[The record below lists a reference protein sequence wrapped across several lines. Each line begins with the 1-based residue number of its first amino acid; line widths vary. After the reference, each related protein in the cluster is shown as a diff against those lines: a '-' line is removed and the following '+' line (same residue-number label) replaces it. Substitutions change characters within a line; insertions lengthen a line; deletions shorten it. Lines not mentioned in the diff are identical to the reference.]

1 MSSYLIR
8 GLAHYCAA
16 SVMESRERRR
26 YSYRPTPQ
34 PKPKDEDKLADAD
47 LADWHAQMR
56 WLIPFVQATGSKVI
70 VDNPKSHEQIII
82 DQNTK
87 ELPALTLKW
96 MQEYDKQK
104 LLEWIDVEKNKQQKN
119 EEERQRKLQERRR
132 AEACGRERFGSSFV
146 LDDKSNQIPNPS
158 HDIKYDT
165 ARNKRRSLLAVGIY
179 TIILVL
185 IAWIVYNSSI
195 FYFERSSKDHQ
206 KYSTI
211 LSESENAPIT
221 VLVTPE
227 GFRFDMTE
235 EEFGTLNKPRKNIVL
250 GKCHY
255 TGSQIFNPEFH
266 KGKLCY
272 YDFIIGKL
280 VKNGNVHQLSNNDI
294 DDICDYYKA
303 FLERDYTFKTFPDLV
318 YGRKVYV
325 FTKANMVITL
335 RSDGYDNSLTISCEN
350 RPVYAPIEAKK
361 KQEMEEYLKRISRPR
376 FESKY
381 PYSRIYY

>member
-26 YSYRPTPQ
+26 NSYRPTPQ
-34 PKPKDEDKLADAD
+34 PTPKDEDKLADAD
-47 LADWHAQMR
+47 LADWRSHMR

-104 LLEWIDVEKNKQQKN
+104 LLEWIDVEKKKQQKN

-146 LDDKSNQIPNPS
+146 VDDKSNQIPNPS
-158 HDIKYDT
+158 HKIKYDP
-165 ARNKRRSLLAVGIY
+165 AFKKRRAIFAVGIY

-211 LSESENAPIT
+211 LSESENSPIT

-227 GFRFDMTE
+227 GF
-235 EEFGTLNKPRKNIVL
+235 
-250 GKCHY
+250 
-255 TGSQIFNPEFH
+255 

-280 VKNGNVHQLSNNDI
+280 MKNGNYHQLTNNDI
-294 DDICDYYKA
+294 DDICDYYKD

-325 FTKANMVITL
+325 FMKANMVITL
-335 RSDGYDNSLTISCEN
+335 RSGGYDNSLTISCEN
-350 RPVYAPIEAKK
+350 RPVYAPIEREKIF
-361 KQEMEEYLKRISRPR
+361 EENKERERRSRPR
-376 FESKY
+376 FESQY

>member
-26 YSYRPTPQ
+26 NSYRPTPQ
-34 PKPKDEDKLADAD
+34 PTPKDEDKLTDAD
-47 LADWHAQMR
+47 LADWRSHMR

-104 LLEWIDVEKNKQQKN
+104 LLEWIDVEKKKQQKN

-146 LDDKSNQIPNPS
+146 VDDKSNQIPNPS
-158 HDIKYDT
+158 HKIKYDPSFK
-165 ARNKRRSLLAVGIY
+165 KRRAIFAVGIY

-185 IAWIVYNSSI
+185 IAWIVYNSSL

-211 LSESENAPIT
+211 LSESENSPIT

-227 GFRFDMTE
+227 GFRFDMTKK
-235 EEFGTLNKPRKNIVL
+235 EFGALNKPRENIVL
-250 GKCHY
+250 GELHY
-255 TGSQIFNPEFH
+255 TGSQIFNPVFH
-266 KGKLCY
+266 EGKLCY

-280 VKNGNVHQLSNNDI
+280 MKNGNYHQLTNNDI
-294 DDICDYYKA
+294 DDICDYYKD

-325 FTKANMVITL
+325 FMKANMVITL
-335 RSDGYDNSLTISCEN
+335 RSGGYDNSLTISCEN
-350 RPVYAPIEAKK
+350 RPVYAPIEREKIF
-361 KQEMEEYLKRISRPR
+361 EENKERERRSRPR
-376 FESKY
+376 FESQY